1 MIVFACHDN
10 DTVCVIC

>member
-10 DTVCVIC
+10 DTICVIC